1 MGIQRK
7 IVGRVYDA
15 KRALRAR
22 KLQRYRDQASAPL
35 VGPRVIVAMDAGIG
49 NAVEATPL
57 VQAIR
62 MLWPR
67 AHMTLVAPDGDLFEG
82 WCVPDRI
89 VGSWD
94 EVSGDDVD
102 HTFLA
107 WFAEAPEG
115 VPGEVHSAMRS
126 FPDYLLRP
134 ERDVNMDLAREL
146 GYRGD
151 TPPLYASLRRPKQAP
166 PDSTL
171 RISIAAGSNPDHRWR
186 HKRWP
191 HYAALIEGL
200 LERYDDA
207 QVCILGRGEH
217 DFPGAPPESPR
228 VLDLRD
234 RYTLAE
240 TAWVLRQSD
249 LVIGNDCGPMH
260 MADAVLAPSLV
271 LFGPTCEIK
280 NGPRNRGV
288 TLNVDVDCSPC
299 QYNLALLDSCDNPRC
314 MNELTAELVLRSAA
328 KMLAR

>member
-1 MGIQRK
+1 MGIQHK

-15 KRALRAR
+15 KRALRVR
-22 KLQRYRDQASAPL
+22 KLQRYRDDASAP
-35 VGPRVIVAMDAGIG
+35 VIGPRVIIGMDAGIG

-57 VQAIR
+57 VQAVRAI
-62 MLWPR
+62 WPR
-67 AHMTLVAPDGDLFEG
+67 AHMTLIAPAGDLFSG

-89 VGSWD
+89 VCSWD
-94 EVSGDDVD
+94 EVCGDDVD
-102 HTFLA
+102 HTLLA
-107 WFAEAPEG
+107 WSTEAPEG
-115 VPGEVHSAMRS
+115 VPGETHRAMRA

-134 ERDVNMDLAREL
+134 EREVNMDLVREL
-146 GYRGD
+146 GYRGE
-151 TPPLYASLRRPKQAP
+151 TPPLFVSLRDPADAP
-166 PDSTL
+166 PDSPM
-171 RISIAAGSNPDHRWR
+171 RISIAAGSKPDHRWR
-186 HKRWP
+186 NKPWP
-191 HYAALIEGL
+191 HYAVLVERL
-200 LERYDDA
+200 LERYTDA

-240 TAWVLRQSD
+240 TAWVLRHSD

-260 MADAVLAPSLV
+260 VADAALAPTLV

-280 NGPRNRGV
+280 NGPRNRGA
-288 TLNVDVDCSPC
+288 TLNIDIECSPC

-314 MNELTAELVLRSAA
+314 MNELTVDLVLDRAA